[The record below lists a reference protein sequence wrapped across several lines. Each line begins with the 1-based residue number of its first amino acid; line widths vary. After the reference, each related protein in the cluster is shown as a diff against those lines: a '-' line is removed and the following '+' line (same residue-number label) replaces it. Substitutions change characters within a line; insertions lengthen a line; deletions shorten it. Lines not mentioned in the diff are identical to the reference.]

1 MDRDFGRMGPWPRIP
16 LRENECFE
24 RFGRQSEQIIYI
36 MLLCCSALR
45 GVFRTHHFVST
56 VQLPVS
62 SPPQVQYQLLTP
74 IFLVKELNFTC
85 FPSSVSTDV
94 FQNLSLGRPLPG
106 IAVLKTCPS
115 NGRKDY
121 KGRNQS
127 LGIASGW
134 SGDRLMGGKMVVDP
148 SR

>member
-1 MDRDFGRMGPWPRIP
+1 MNALKDLEGNPNK
-16 LRENECFE
+16 LRCDIHTVSLLFCFE
-24 RFGRQSEQIIYI
+24 RRVSNPS
-36 MLLCCSALR
+36 LCVDRPTPCQ
-45 GVFRTHHFVST
+45 FST
-56 VQLPVS
+56 AGSIP
-62 SPPQVQYQLLTP
+62 TP
-74 IFLVKELNFTC
+74 NSNFPAKLNFTC